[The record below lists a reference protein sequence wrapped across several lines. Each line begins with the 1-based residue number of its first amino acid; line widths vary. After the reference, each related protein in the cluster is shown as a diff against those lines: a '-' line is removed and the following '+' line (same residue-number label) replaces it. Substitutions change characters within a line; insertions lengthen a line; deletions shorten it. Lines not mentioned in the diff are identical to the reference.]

1 MSFTHGKFKNLA
13 WFYGT
18 NQGVLD
24 QKFVKKYQKD
34 TVSNHSK
41 SCGLRQIVGSRSICS
56 KISSAAELSLF
67 LTAVAKSNPSF
78 TASGVRSFTLS
89 RFRPSFFILSPSAHD
104 FQLSDMIC
112 SATVSGSRRRCLQ
125 SVSSIFPRMSSSF

>member
-1 MSFTHGKFKNLA
+1 MENLKTWHGFMVQTRGSWTKSLPRN
-13 WFYGT
+13 T
-18 NQGVLD
+18 
-24 QKFVKKYQKD
+24 KKY
-34 TVSNHSK
+34 TRRNYSK

-89 RFRPSFFILSPSAHD
+89 RSRPSFFIRSPSAHD
-104 FQLSDMIC
+104 FQLSDMVC
-112 SATVSGSRRRCLQ
+112 SATVNGSRRRCLQ